1 MDFYL
6 IESLNNH
13 IYCKLE
19 VITGIRHHD
28 KLQITNKS
36 LISYLKYFL
45 FERRFGYLYISS
57 LDSASFLFT
66 LTTLNFYLTVYKKVW
81 AFFHLYADKHL
92 ITHVDAFSIMIKFSS
107 IAL

>member
-1 MDFYL
+1 MWIF
-6 IESLNNH
+6 IESPNNL

-45 FERRFGYLYISS
+45 FDIQEDLDIYMYL
-57 LDSASFLFT
+57 
-66 LTTLNFYLTVYKKVW
+66 V
-81 AFFHLYADKHL
+81 
-92 ITHVDAFSIMIKFSS
+92 
-107 IAL
+107 

>member
-1 MDFYL
+1 MHILLIFIIYCWNNRIEKFYSLTYIPNVDFYL
-6 IESLNNH
+6 IESPNNH

-45 FERRFGYLYISS
+45 FDIQEDLDIYIYL
-57 LDSASFLFT
+57 
-66 LTTLNFYLTVYKKVW
+66 V
-81 AFFHLYADKHL
+81 
-92 ITHVDAFSIMIKFSS
+92 
-107 IAL
+107 

>member
-1 MDFYL
+1 MHILLIFIIYCWNNRIEKFYSLRYIPNVDFYL
-6 IESLNNH
+6 IELPNNL

-45 FERRFGYLYISS
+45 FDIQEDLDIYMYL
-57 LDSASFLFT
+57 
-66 LTTLNFYLTVYKKVW
+66 V
-81 AFFHLYADKHL
+81 
-92 ITHVDAFSIMIKFSS
+92 
-107 IAL
+107 

>member
-6 IESLNNH
+6 IESPNNL

-45 FERRFGYLYISS
+45 FDIQEDLDIYIYL
-57 LDSASFLFT
+57 
-66 LTTLNFYLTVYKKVW
+66 V
-81 AFFHLYADKHL
+81 
-92 ITHVDAFSIMIKFSS
+92 
-107 IAL
+107 

>member
-1 MDFYL
+1 MHILLIFIIYCWNNIIEKFYSLRYIPNVDFYL
-6 IESLNNH
+6 IELPNNL

-45 FERRFGYLYISS
+45 FDIQEDLDIYIYL
-57 LDSASFLFT
+57 D
-66 LTTLNFYLTVYKKVW
+66 
-81 AFFHLYADKHL
+81 
-92 ITHVDAFSIMIKFSS
+92 
-107 IAL
+107 

>member
-1 MDFYL
+1 MHILLIFIIYCWNNIIEKFYSLRYIPNVDFYL
-6 IESLNNH
+6 IELPNNL

-45 FERRFGYLYISS
+45 FDIQEDLDIYIYL
-57 LDSASFLFT
+57 
-66 LTTLNFYLTVYKKVW
+66 V
-81 AFFHLYADKHL
+81 
-92 ITHVDAFSIMIKFSS
+92 
-107 IAL
+107 

>member
-1 MDFYL
+1 MYILLIFIIYCWNNIIEKFYSLRYIPNVDFYL
-6 IESLNNH
+6 IESPNNL

-45 FERRFGYLYISS
+45 FDIQEDLDIYMYL
-57 LDSASFLFT
+57 
-66 LTTLNFYLTVYKKVW
+66 V
-81 AFFHLYADKHL
+81 
-92 ITHVDAFSIMIKFSS
+92 
-107 IAL
+107 

>member
-1 MDFYL
+1 MHILLIFIIYCWNNRIEKFYSLGYIPNVDFYL
-6 IESLNNH
+6 IELPNNL

-45 FERRFGYLYISS
+45 FDIQEDLDIYIYL
-57 LDSASFLFT
+57 
-66 LTTLNFYLTVYKKVW
+66 V
-81 AFFHLYADKHL
+81 
-92 ITHVDAFSIMIKFSS
+92 
-107 IAL
+107 